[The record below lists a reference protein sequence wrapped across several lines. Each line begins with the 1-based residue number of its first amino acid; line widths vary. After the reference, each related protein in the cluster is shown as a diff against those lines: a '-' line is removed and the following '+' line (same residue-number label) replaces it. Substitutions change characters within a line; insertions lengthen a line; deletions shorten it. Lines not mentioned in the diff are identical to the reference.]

1 MADLDD
7 PYTPSTST
15 STSSSPAPSPSP
27 SPSPPSADPSGTTD
41 TASTEPGSDERARA
55 LLAAHPVIDGH
66 NSLARTLRHAG
77 PHDLELGEAALD
89 TDLPRIRAGG
99 VGGQF
104 WSLVV
109 PGQAVDQ
116 NRAIS
121 TTLELIDRVRSL
133 ISNCPEGLR
142 LALNAADLADAR
154 NCGRVASLLGPVAG
168 AALGD
173 SIGTLRGYHALGVR
187 CVALAG
193 AGWAADGLTRFGQEM
208 IREMNRLGV
217 LIDLSGTTSATARAT
232 LAVAKAPVLL
242 SHSAARALT
251 DHPANAADDV
261 LELLPANRGVCMV
274 SFAPEQV
281 TRPAGRP
288 SVRDVADHVEHVREV
303 AGPESVGLSGT
314 YGLEAGGPRTTGLE
328 DTSRYPRLIAELL
341 DRGWDETDL
350 AALTWGNAAR
360 VVRDTEFA
368 ARAAQQRRGP
378 STATIEDL
386 DTR

>member
-1 MADLDD
+1 MADLQDD
-7 PYTPSTST
+7 PYTDTTTAPST
-15 STSSSPAPSPSP
+15 
-27 SPSPPSADPSGTTD
+27 PPD
-41 TASTEPGSDERARA
+41 TAPADAVDTTPVDATPFDVVDPRVGSDERARA

-66 NSLARTLRHAG
+66 NSLAQALRHMS

-89 TDLPRIRAGG
+89 TDIPRIRAGG

-109 PGQAVDQ
+109 PGQAADQ

-121 TTLELIDRVRSL
+121 STLELIDLLRSL
-133 ISNCPEGLR
+133 ISDCPEGLR
-142 LALNAADLADAR
+142 LALNAGDLSDAR
-154 NCGRVASLLGPVAG
+154 NCGRVASFLGPVAG
-168 AALGD
+168 YALGD

-208 IREMNRLGV
+208 VREMNRLGV
-217 LIDLSGTTSATARAT
+217 LVDLSGTSGATMRAG

-242 SHSAARALT
+242 SRSAAGALT
-251 DHPANAADDV
+251 DHPANVADDV
-261 LELLPANRGVCMV
+261 LALLPANHGVCMV

-281 TRPAGRP
+281 VRAAGRP
-288 SVRDVADHVEHVREV
+288 SVRDVADHVEHVRKV
-303 AGPESVGLSGT
+303 AGPECVGLSGT
-314 YGLEAGGPRTTGLE
+314 YGLAADTPRTAGLE
-328 DTSRYPRLIAELL
+328 DSSRYPALIAELF

-360 VVRDTEFA
+360 VVRDVEFA

-378 STATIEDL
+378 SSATMEDL
-386 DTR
+386 DGR

>member
-1 MADLDD
+1 MADLQDD
-7 PYTPSTST
+7 PFTTTTSTPS
-15 STSSSPAPSPSP
+15 SPS
-27 SPSPPSADPSGTTD
+27 SADPSGTTD
-41 TASTEPGSDERARA
+41 TAPTEPGSDERARA

-66 NSLARTLRHAG
+66 NSLAQALRHTG
-77 PHDLELGEAALD
+77 PHDVELGEAALD
-89 TDLPRIRAGG
+89 TDLPRLRAGG

-104 WSLVV
+104 WSLAV

-121 TTLELIDRVRSL
+121 STLELIDLVRSL

-142 LALNAADLADAR
+142 LALNAGDLADAR

-168 AALGD
+168 PALGD

-208 IREMNRLGV
+208 VREMNRLGV
-217 LIDLSGTTSATARAT
+217 LVDLSGTTSATARAA

-242 SHSAARALT
+242 THSAARALT
-251 DHPANAADDV
+251 DHPANVADAV
-261 LELLPANRGVCMV
+261 LELLPANHGVCMV

-281 TRPAGRP
+281 TRATGRP

-314 YGLEAGGPRTTGLE
+314 YGLEAEGPRTAGLE
-328 DTSRYPRLIAELL
+328 DTSRYPWLIAELL

-360 VVRDTEFA
+360 VVRDAEFA
-368 ARAAQQRRGP
+368 ARAARQRRGP
-378 STATIEDL
+378 STAMREDL
-386 DTR
+386 DGR